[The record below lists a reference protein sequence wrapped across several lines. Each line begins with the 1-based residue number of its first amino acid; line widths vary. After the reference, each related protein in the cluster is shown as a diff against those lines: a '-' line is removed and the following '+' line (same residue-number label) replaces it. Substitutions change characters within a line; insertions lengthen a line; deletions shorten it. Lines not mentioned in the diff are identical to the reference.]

1 MTLNKCVS
9 GLERL
14 AGVGGSAESASLE
27 EEELELCL
35 YEAEWGA
42 HWREH

>member
-1 MTLNKCVS
+1 MTVTLNKCVS

-14 AGVGGSAESASLE
+14 AGVGGWAESASLE

-35 YEAEWGA
+35 
-42 HWREH
+42 